1 MVQGMDCQKIACRS
15 EFSQLLS
22 YFFVSYPTL
31 LFVALSCEVIYGA
44 YLGVI
49 VLNDYRKKTKGKHT
63 VKAVLNVWN
72 KICAL
77 CTVAMNKLD

>member
-1 MVQGMDCQKIACRS
+1 M
-15 EFSQLLS
+15 
-22 YFFVSYPTL
+22 
-31 LFVALSCEVIYGA
+31 ALSCEVIYGA

-72 KICAL
+72 KICAF

>member
-1 MVQGMDCQKIACRS
+1 M
-15 EFSQLLS
+15 S
-22 YFFVSYPTL
+22 YRTL
-31 LFVALSCEVIYGA
+31 LFPALSCEVIYGA

-72 KICAL
+72 KICAF
-77 CTVAMNKLD
+77 CTVAMNKSD